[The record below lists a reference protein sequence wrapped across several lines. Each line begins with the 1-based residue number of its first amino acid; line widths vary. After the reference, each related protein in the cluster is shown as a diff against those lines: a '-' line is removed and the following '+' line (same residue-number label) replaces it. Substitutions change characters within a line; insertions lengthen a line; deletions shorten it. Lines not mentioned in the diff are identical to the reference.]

1 MFRRNIKS
9 LPLFILISSGL
20 LNAQVVP
27 GRWEKVD
34 LLPSGQEIIVTLK
47 AGDRMECDFK
57 GADSTKLT
65 VTRGGSELAI
75 PKADV
80 AAIVQQ
86 KPRSSTPTL
95 IGIAVGGVA
104 GAGFGYA
111 ASKNADETYFARAD
125 IMALTVGV
133 IGAVSGAFVGYY
145 STAEPPDE
153 VLYQAP

>member
-1 MFRRNIKS
+1 MNIKS
-9 LPLFILISSGL
+9 LPLLVLISSGL
-20 LNAQVVP
+20 MNAQVIP

-80 AAIVQQ
+80 VATVQQ

-95 IGIAVGGVA
+95 IGIGVGGVA
-104 GAGFGYA
+104 GAVLGYA
-111 ASKNADETYFARAD
+111 LSKNADETAFARAD
-125 IMALTVGV
+125 IMAVTFGL
-133 IGAVSGAFVGYY
+133 IGAVSGGIVGYY